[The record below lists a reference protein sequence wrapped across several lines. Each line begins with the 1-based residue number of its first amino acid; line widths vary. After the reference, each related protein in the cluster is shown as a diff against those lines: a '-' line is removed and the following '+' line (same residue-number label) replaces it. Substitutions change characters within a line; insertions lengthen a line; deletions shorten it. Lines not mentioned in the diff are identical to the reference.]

1 MGHVNKKRKERRNN
15 PIGREGPPR
24 PVKDPLPPG
33 PAQPLVWTEARDGES
48 YPGVALPP
56 SFPPSEDPSILSP
69 LGVVSGPAW
78 LESQTI
84 DLLIWGSG
92 SLLMG

>member
-1 MGHVNKKRKERRNN
+1 MNKKRKERRNN
-15 PIGREGPPR
+15 PVGREGLSR
-24 PVKDPLPPG
+24 PVKDPLPSPG
-33 PAQPLVWTEARDGES
+33 PAQALVWTEAGDGES

-56 SFPPSEDPSILSP
+56 GYPPSEDPSILSP

-78 LESQTI
+78 LESQTT